1 MNSLLIGRGF
11 PIFFTDALGV
21 VYRAP
26 CGGVAEDTRA
36 MLSLL
41 LLVAVVGSGG
51 GGGGGGG
58 GTTAAEFLEGLLQNP
73 EVALQSPE
81 VQEMLHSPN
90 LHKQLRG
97 GSIFWHSPDLH
108 KQLGGLTPDQYE
120 LSFTPT
126 GPVQYGGEVP
136 KEIVDAVVQGDEAA
150 VLSLLGHPPTGGV
163 RISDATMRGESRRRT
178 IAPVLLS
185 ILGVLCTPLLWGLF
199 SCARHLQPHR
209 RRPHALAARRLGL
222 RQPTALEVMREA
234 VKPYRRI
241 VKTVAPLWG
250 RAMWGRATVRR
261 RGGAREPER
270 TQWQRQG
277 RPERQVARTAEPNRQ
292 RVGRAARPVEVVTA
306 QQAARA
312 MRDQQRA
319 REDEREAER
328 VAVERERAAAEA
340 AAAAEAEA
348 INREMTTAKAVEE
361 VHLLPEEEEAVDAAV
376 VSRIVEEL
384 GEGGG
389 EGVAELIRRSNEMLE
404 IEPQGSLREQAEA
417 VLSTLVGARPPSTV
431 SARGCQR
438 RREGGE
444 EDAVAPLAAVPLADA
459 NFETGR
465 PAVPEST
472 LGGESTCI
480 ICFTRPKSHVAAPC
494 LHLCACDNC
503 SARMEKCPVCRSDV
517 VVWIDSSRIREA

>member
-1 MNSLLIGRGF
+1 
-11 PIFFTDALGV
+11 
-21 VYRAP
+21 
-26 CGGVAEDTRA
+26 

-41 LLVAVVGSGG
+41 LLVAVVGSGGG

-81 VQEMLHSPN
+81 VQEMLHSPD
-90 LHKQLRG
+90 LRKQLRG
-97 GSIFWHSPDLH
+97 GSLMLHSPDLH

-126 GPVQYGGEVP
+126 GPVREVP

-163 RISDATMRGESRRRT
+163 RISDATMRGEPRRRT

-199 SCARHLQPHR
+199 SWARHLQPHR

-277 RPERQVARTAEPNRQ
+277 RPEASRT
-292 RVGRAARPVEVVTA
+292 
-306 QQAARA
+306 
-312 MRDQQRA
+312 
-319 REDEREAER
+319 
-328 VAVERERAAAEA
+328 
-340 AAAAEAEA
+340 
-348 INREMTTAKAVEE
+348 
-361 VHLLPEEEEAVDAAV
+361 HC
-376 VSRIVEEL
+376 
-384 GEGGG
+384 
-389 EGVAELIRRSNEMLE
+389 
-404 IEPQGSLREQAEA
+404 
-417 VLSTLVGARPPSTV
+417 GA
-431 SARGCQR
+431 
-438 RREGGE
+438 
-444 EDAVAPLAAVPLADA
+444 
-459 NFETGR
+459 
-465 PAVPEST
+465 
-472 LGGESTCI
+472 
-480 ICFTRPKSHVAAPC
+480 
-494 LHLCACDNC
+494 
-503 SARMEKCPVCRSDV
+503 
-517 VVWIDSSRIREA
+517 